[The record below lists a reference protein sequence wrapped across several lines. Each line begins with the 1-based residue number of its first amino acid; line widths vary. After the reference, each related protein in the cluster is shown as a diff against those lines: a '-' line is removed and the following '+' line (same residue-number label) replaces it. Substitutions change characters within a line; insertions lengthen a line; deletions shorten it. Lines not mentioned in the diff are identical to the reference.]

1 MPKRRNTNGSREVQ
15 KLPIAHLTIKRRKRV
30 WSIVWSQA
38 EGTLGWY
45 LRHLSNLNQEVPR
58 WKKLSQGQL
67 YSKADPD
74 CRRQMLNM

>member
-1 MPKRRNTNGSREVQ
+1 MLKRRNTNRSREVQ
-15 KLPIAHLTIKRRKRV
+15 KLPILHQTIKRRKRV
-30 WSIVWSQA
+30 WLIVWNNT

-45 LRHLSNLNQEVPR
+45 LRHLSSLNQEVPR

-74 CRRQMLNM
+74 RQRQMLNM